1 MLTVCFEIAR
11 RLILQLHGIDMMI
24 SQRSENTI
32 RELSSASHN
41 SLIAEPACLSVK
53 DSNLNDYFNF
63 LSGVLLL
70 LPNLQSRQNASHRRA
85 TPRGNL
91 ERVRVSSLLGL
102 NCPGKI
108 TVEISLGLTSKRAK
122 HATSRSPKSGT
133 QQIIAVSQAFRP
145 RVRQKACL
153 HYTPAHQCNS
163 RPEPRQGSDAELV
176 FESTKEKRKET
187 TPSAVLEPLVCL
199 SSHRVELTWTHF
211 HIYSPG
217 QGLHWASPSIGVHQ
231 FHPCQTLPN
240 PCSQPFAART
250 MGAFKRCCVIGSV
263 PQSPETLCRPRRV

>member
-1 MLTVCFEIAR
+1 
-11 RLILQLHGIDMMI
+11 MI

-32 RELSSASHN
+32 RELSSTSHN
-41 SLIAEPACLSVK
+41 SLLAEPVCLSVK

-91 ERVRVSSLLGL
+91 ERVQVSSLLGL

-108 TVEISLGLTSKRAK
+108 TVKISLGLTSKRAK

-176 FESTKEKRKET
+176 FESTKEKKERKLLHRQY
-187 TPSAVLEPLVCL
+187 SSL
-199 SSHRVELTWTHF
+199 SCAFR
-211 HIYSPG
+211 HIV
-217 QGLHWASPSIGVHQ
+217 W
-231 FHPCQTLPN
+231 N
-240 PCSQPFAART
+240 
-250 MGAFKRCCVIGSV
+250 
-263 PQSPETLCRPRRV
+263 